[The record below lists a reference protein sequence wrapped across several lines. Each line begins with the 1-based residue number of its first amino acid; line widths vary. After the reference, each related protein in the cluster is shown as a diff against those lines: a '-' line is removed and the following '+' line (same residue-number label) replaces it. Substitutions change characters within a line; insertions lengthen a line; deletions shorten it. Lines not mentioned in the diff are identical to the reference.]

1 MGRWGAALALGVW
14 IALAVLVAGSRWL
27 GQRAAS
33 PGFPLPQADGCWQG
47 VCFFELAPDAIP
59 ATLNAHP
66 GVVPG
71 SARRVLNPA
80 APGEQRV
87 RFLVRRGGRVYSV
100 ELVHDAA
107 SYYLAPEAPWL
118 RLGDVVTALGA
129 PERVTLL
136 ADQIGLH
143 YPAQSL
149 VVFVLHRGAGPAP
162 RLAPSDAVVG
172 LAVLRREPVEG
183 ESRVYYPPS
192 SAWRGFGVYHFED

>member
-1 MGRWGAALALGVW
+1 MGRWSAALALGVW
-14 IALAVLVAGSRWL
+14 IALAALLAGARWL
-27 GQRAAS
+27 GQQAAA

-47 VCFFELAPDAIP
+47 VCFLDLAPDLIP

-71 SARRVLNPA
+71 SARRVVNPA

-87 RFLVRRGGRVYSV
+87 RFLVRQGGRVYAV

-118 RLGDVVTALGA
+118 RLGDVVTAWGA
-129 PERVTLL
+129 PERITLL

-149 VVFVLHRGAGPAP
+149 VVFVLHRGAGTAT

-172 LAVLRREPVEG
+172 LAVLRREPAGAEG
-183 ESRVYYPPS
+183 RVYYPPS
-192 SAWRGFGVYHFED
+192 SGWRGFGVYHFED